1 MQNLTTTLVAFNLIR
16 AMKKIVSLL
25 LVVVLSS
32 CSSKKKVPDV
42 SQITVD
48 LKTLRF
54 EKDFFSIDTNK
65 IDAGL
70 QILYTKQGNFYKDF
84 FFNILGI
91 PQHPDSVMHDAKLFI
106 ASYKNIYDASI
117 EPFKDFQPIE
127 NQVKDGLKFVHYY
140 FPKYPLPNK
149 LITFIGPLNS
159 YAGIIT
165 PDNAIAIGLQ
175 LYMGKNFQVYQSDEI
190 QNLYPS
196 YVSRRFE
203 PEYIHVNC
211 MKNIVDDL
219 FASFQPKRNST
230 QLIEKMID
238 EGKKLYVLDA
248 FLPNTPDTLKTGYTK
263 EQLSNCFISE
273 KTVWSYFMESD
284 LLFQTDPTLISPYV
298 NDGPKTSELGEGSP
312 GNIGL
317 FVGWQ
322 IVKKWMEKNDKI
334 TLQQLISTPA
344 KQIFEEAKYKPH

>member
-1 MQNLTTTLVAFNLIR
+1 MVAFILIR
-16 AMKKIVSLL
+16 AMKKIVPYLL
-25 LVVVLSS
+25 AITLTS
-32 CSSKKKVPDV
+32 CSSKKKIPDV
-42 SQITVD
+42 SHITVE

-54 EKDFFSIDTNK
+54 EKDFFLIDTNK

-70 QILYTKQGNFYKDF
+70 QNLYTKQGSFSKDF

-91 PQHPDSVMHDAKLFI
+91 PQQPDSVMHDAKLFI
-106 ASYKNIYDASI
+106 ASYKNIYEASI
-117 EPFKDFQPIE
+117 QPYKNFQPIE
-127 NQVKDGLKFVHYY
+127 NQVKEGLKFVRYY

-175 LYMGKNFQVYQSDEI
+175 LYMGKNFPVYQSDEI
-190 QNLYPS
+190 LNLYPA
-196 YVSRRFE
+196 YVSRKFE

-219 FASFQPKRNST
+219 FASFQPKRTST

-238 EGKKLYVLDA
+238 EGKKQYVLDA
-248 FLPNTPDTLKTGYTK
+248 FLPNTPDSLKTGYTQ
-263 EQLSNCFISE
+263 EQLNNCYISE
-273 KTVWSYFMESD
+273 KTVWGYFLESD
-284 LLFQTDPTLISPYV
+284 LLYQTDPTLVSPYV

-322 IVKKWMEKNDKI
+322 IVKKYMEKKDKI
-334 TLQQLISTPA
+334 TLQELIATPA
-344 KQIFEEAKYKPH
+344 KQIFDEARYKPH

>member
-1 MQNLTTTLVAFNLIR
+1 
-16 AMKKIVSLL
+16 MKKIVPYL
-25 LVVVLSS
+25 LVIILAS
-32 CSSKKKVPDV
+32 CSSKKKIPDV
-42 SQITVD
+42 SQINID

-54 EKDFFSIDTNK
+54 EKDFFSIDTNH

-70 QILYTKQGNFYKDF
+70 QTLYTRQGNFSKDF
-84 FFNILGI
+84 FYNILGI
-91 PQHPDSVMHDAKLFI
+91 PPFPDSVAHDAKLFI

-117 EPFKDFQPIE
+117 QPFKDFQPIE
-127 NQVKDGLKFVHYY
+127 NKVKEGLKFVHYY

-149 LITFIGPLNS
+149 LVTFIGPLNS

-175 LYMGKNFQVYQSDEI
+175 LYMGKNFPVYQSDEI
-190 QNLYPS
+190 LNLYPA
-196 YVSRRFE
+196 YVSRKFE
-203 PEYIHVNC
+203 PEYIPINC

-219 FASFQPKRNST
+219 FASFQPKRTST

-238 EGKKLYVLDA
+238 EGKKQYVLDA
-248 FLPNTPDTLKTGYTK
+248 FLPNTPDTLKTGYTQ
-263 EQLSNCFISE
+263 EQLSNCYISE
-273 KTVWSYFMESD
+273 KTVWGYFLESD
-284 LLFQTDPTLISPYV
+284 LLYQTDPTLISPYV

-322 IVKKWMEKNDKI
+322 IVKKYMEKNDKI
-334 TLQQLISTPA
+334 TLQQLIAMPA
-344 KQIFEEAKYKPH
+344 KQIFDEARYKPH